1 MAEVDITDIL
11 MTSVSVVIPVKNE
24 ALKIKACI
32 DGILSQTVKV
42 DEIIVID
49 SGSTDGTIEIL
60 KSYEKVKLIEIAGKD
75 FNHGMTRNL
84 GVSHVKSDYVV
95 LTVGDARAYN
105 NYWIEG
111 MLSGFTD
118 NDVVAVCGKQVVPPD
133 KDKNPVDWYRPIG
146 TGSIARYQYKD
157 GAFDTLTAVE
167 KKKVCGWDDVTA
179 MYKTDVLRALP
190 FRKTSYSEDALWAMD
205 ALKAGHAIA
214 YSPEAMVYHYH
225 FENPDYTYK
234 RTFTVLY
241 HMYKFFGY
249 KPEMY
254 TPNLIEKLRLIKLL
268 MSENRLSLQEKYRW
282 FVYNI
287 EVRKNLS
294 VAIKDFIMAIDKGEQ
309 VLDDEHE
316 RLCGMPPIP
325 PVS

>member
-1 MAEVDITDIL
+1 MA
-11 MTSVSVVIPVKNE
+11 SVSVVIPVKNE

-49 SGSTDGTIEIL
+49 SGSTDGTIDIL
-60 KSYEKVKLIEIAGKD
+60 KSYEKVKLIEISGKD

-84 GVSHVKSDYVV
+84 GVSQATSDYVV

-105 NYWIEG
+105 NQWIEG

-118 NDVVAVCGKQVVPPD
+118 NEVVAVCGKQIVPPD
-133 KDKNPVDWYRPIG
+133 KDKNPVDWYRPVGI
-146 TGSIARYQYKD
+146 GSITRYQYKD
-157 GAFDTLTAVE
+157 GAFDTLTAAE
-167 KKKVCGWDDVTA
+167 KKTVCGWDDVTA
-179 MYKTDVLRALP
+179 MYRTNVLKQLP

-254 TPNLIEKLRLIKLL
+254 SPTFIEKLRLIKLL
-268 MSENRLSLQEKYRW
+268 MSENRLSLAEKYKW
-282 FVYNI
+282 LSYNF

-294 VAIKDFIMAIDKGEQ
+294 VAMKDFLAAINKGEAM
-309 VLDDEHE
+309 LDAEHE

>member
-1 MAEVDITDIL
+1 MAEADIKHKL
-11 MTSVSVVIPVKNE
+11 MASVSVVIPVKNE

-49 SGSTDGTIEIL
+49 SGSTDGTIDIL
-60 KSYEKVKLIEIAGKD
+60 KSYEKVKLIEISGKD

-84 GVSHVKSDYVV
+84 GVSHVTSEYVV

-105 NYWIEG
+105 DCWIEG
-111 MLSGFTD
+111 MLAGFTD
-118 NDVVAVCGKQVVPPD
+118 NEVAAVCGKQVVPPD
-133 KDKNPVDWYRPIG
+133 GDKNPVDWYRPVG
-146 TGSIARYQYKD
+146 TGNITRYQYSD
-157 GAFDTLTAVE
+157 GAFDALSADE
-167 KKKVCGWDDVTA
+167 KKTVCGWDDVTA
-179 MYKTDVLRALP
+179 MYRTNVLKELP

-205 ALKAGHAIA
+205 ALKAGYAIA

-225 FENPDYTYK
+225 FENPEYTYK

-249 KPEMY
+249 TPKMY
-254 TPNLIEKLRLIKLL
+254 TPTLVEKLKLIKLL
-268 MSENRLSLQEKYRW
+268 MSENRLSLAEKYKW
-282 FVYNI
+282 LIYNF

-294 VAIKDFIMAIDKGEQ
+294 VAMKDFLAAARKGEK
-309 VLDDEHE
+309 VLDTEHE
-316 RLCGMPPIP
+316 KLCGMPPIP
-325 PVS
+325 PVA